1 MQLDL
6 VRAAKPSMVRDL
18 EEYLVCLRAVHAAEG
33 RPPPPEKALALQEL
47 RGFLQDWGGLLQQF
61 AGCVAGRVE
70 FRGVLEAAL
79 RLAVGE
85 VLALSDPSEGGA
97 GAGADAAVGAK
108 TGAGARAGRGR
119 TADFG
124 TQLTAMRALP
134 AVAVLL
140 QASPPGGRGPGFL
153 DFGVQDPEVMPVWRA
168 ALRFLGRSPVV
179 SCFYDLAFAPAP
191 LLAAMCRRAGGLP
204 CPPLDPVQVAPRGTL
219 GHEGT
224 GMYDLELPVLR
235 ARFGRVVE
243 GLGQLS
249 ARRAVAALASSS
261 APCIPGG
268 AGTAPAPRL
277 PAGLGRDF
285 YRATADALAEALS
298 FLHDIHARL
307 AAAHALRMATDPGS
321 GGLSRPD
328 AAHGTCFAPNLH
340 AVAAALPEEMGA
352 LLEAVAMLKNLS
364 ALVTR
369 CREWALPALQRS
381 LVDDLQHFF
390 RGILGGA
397 RLKGHDALAR
407 QLYAFRALA
416 VDFSSQMPAEISGSL
431 GAPSELHLFL
441 IEELG
446 TALLEAGTPRDT
458 GWNVRS
464 KSALDEDAA
473 AELRPLLRR
482 CAAYGP
488 VANLDAHLR
497 RHASLAFLWHRE
509 LHFERGASGLP
520 IELSLPWNLSQHT
533 LAHLKHS
540 RPDLILIPFEVFSDA
555 ADSILG
561 EGHKQHAFR
570 ELQAEVNLAFDQLVF
585 HLADEVFASLK
596 QVASLQCMDKDLQ
609 LKLADGLELAGQ
621 RLARH
626 AAAQGQVDILG
637 KKIDMKRLLTA
648 RFNRLL
654 RENVDYLFERFE
666 PQDARSGLV
675 ELDSLLSAL
684 RGTHA
689 LLAQLFPVDA
699 WARLYREMNEAT
711 SLRSFSSRASASVL
725 EEVADEVL
733 PNSLFNCFTRRFVAA
748 RRTFHSCQFA
758 RAAWPVLPNPGY
770 LYGHKAVN
778 DALREWAKG
787 HAGFLGWNDLAA
799 ALRVLGP
806 GEVVALAHHLQ
817 KRLIAVVGFSLPD
830 TLEPLTMEL
839 KGRLQGLE
847 TTVPHEVFSALEE
860 DLGSFRGDSAAHEIM
875 HSFREVGNV
884 LAFLLLLDDC
894 VGTEGVLARAQEG
907 AGAGGGG
914 GGGGGG
920 AGPAF
925 LAEALQLINE
935 TLPDEWREA
944 PDDFALAWSALTFI
958 FCLPGGGEE
967 TAPAL
972 FGDGFLFGGC
982 AVLYLL
988 GCHKDFQSNDPTY
1001 LIFSGRHSLAPAG
1014 APGGARAAWL
1024 DHAAGALAACD
1035 QALRAFAARGAP
1047 PDPPPP
1053 PRGGGG
1059 GGGGDSP

>member
-1 MQLDL
+1 MYGLDL
-6 VRAAKPSMVRDL
+6 P
-18 EEYLVCLRAVHAAEG
+18 
-33 RPPPPEKALALQEL
+33 
-47 RGFLQDWGGLLQQF
+47 
-61 AGCVAGRVE
+61 
-70 FRGVLEAAL
+70 AL
-79 RLAVGE
+79 R
-85 VLALSDPSEGGA
+85 S
-97 GAGADAAVGAK
+97 
-108 TGAGARAGRGR
+108 
-119 TADFG
+119 
-124 TQLTAMRALP
+124 
-134 AVAVLL
+134 
-140 QASPPGGRGPGFL
+140 
-153 DFGVQDPEVMPVWRA
+153 
-168 ALRFLGRSPVV
+168 
-179 SCFYDLAFAPAP
+179 
-191 LLAAMCRRAGGLP
+191 
-204 CPPLDPVQVAPRGTL
+204 
-219 GHEGT
+219 
-224 GMYDLELPVLR
+224 
-235 ARFGRVVE
+235 RFGRVVE

-249 ARRAVAALASSS
+249 ARQAAAALASSS
-261 APCIPGG
+261 ASSSPGVPG
-268 AGTAPAPRL
+268 PAAAPRL

-298 FLHDIHARL
+298 FLHVLHTRL
-307 AAAHALRMATDPGS
+307 AATHALRMATDPGN
-321 GGLSRPD
+321 GMLARPD
-328 AAHGTCFAPNLH
+328 TADGTCFTPNLYTVG
-340 AVAAALPEEMGA
+340 ATSPEEKGA
-352 LLEAVAMLKNLS
+352 LLEVVAMLKNLA

-381 LVDDLQHFF
+381 LVADFQHFF
-390 RGILGGA
+390 QGILGGA
-397 RLKGHDALAR
+397 RLKGYDALSV

-416 VDFSSQMPAEISGSL
+416 VDFASQMPAEISGDL
-431 GAPSELHLFL
+431 GAPSALHLFL

-446 TALLEAGTPRDT
+446 TALLEAGTPRAL
-458 GWNVRS
+458 GMFGAGSV
-464 KSALDEDAA
+464 LDEDAA

-520 IELSLPWNLSQHT
+520 IELSLPWSLAQHAV
-533 LAHLKHS
+533 AHLKHS
-540 RPDLILIPFEVFSDA
+540 RPDLILTPFEVFSDA

-596 QVASLQCMDKDLQ
+596 QVASLQSMDKDLQ

-626 AAAQGQVDILG
+626 AASQGQVDILG

-648 RFNRLL
+648 RLNRLL

-666 PQDARSGLV
+666 AQDARSGLV
-675 ELDSLLSAL
+675 ELDSLLGAL
-684 RGTHA
+684 RGTHT

-699 WARLYREMNEAT
+699 WAKLYREMNEAT

-725 EEVADEVL
+725 EEVADDIL

-748 RRTFHSCQFA
+748 RQTFHSCQFA

-770 LYGHKAVN
+770 LYGHKTVN

-787 HAGFLGWNDLAA
+787 HAGFLGWNHLAA

-830 TLEPLTMEL
+830 TLEPLILEL

-860 DLGSFRGDSAAHEIM
+860 DLGAFQGDPAVQEIM

-894 VGTEGVLARAQEG
+894 VAAEGVLARAQER
-907 AGAGGGG
+907 AGAGSGEGGSS
-914 GGGGGG
+914 GG
-920 AGPAF
+920 AGPGF
-925 LAEALQLINE
+925 LAEALLLISE

-967 TAPAL
+967 PAPAL
-972 FGDGFLFGGC
+972 FGDGFLYGGC
-982 AVLYLL
+982 AMLFLL

-1001 LIFSGRHSLAPAG
+1001 LIFSGRHSLAPEG
-1014 APGGARAAWL
+1014 GPGGVRAAWL

-1035 QALRAFAARGAP
+1035 QALCAFAARGAP

-1053 PRGGGG
+1053 RGSD
-1059 GGGGDSP
+1059 GGDSP